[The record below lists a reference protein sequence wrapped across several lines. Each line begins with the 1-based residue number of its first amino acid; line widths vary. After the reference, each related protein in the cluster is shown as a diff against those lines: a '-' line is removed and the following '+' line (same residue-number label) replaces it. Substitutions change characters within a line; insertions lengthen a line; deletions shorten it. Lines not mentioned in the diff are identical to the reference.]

1 MNKLTK
7 QIKDVIS
14 LALDE
19 NTSVN
24 LIEKNAKNTGK
35 DLENLS
41 AEDLPEFISS
51 LESSVKT
58 KIEDKK
64 TLKKVIRSL
73 ESIKVKSILSTFGF

>member
-1 MNKLTK
+1 MNKLTT
-7 QIKDVIS
+7 QIKDAIS